1 MALEKIIVMW
11 YNIITASEKEK
22 NSLQRKGKEMERKQ
36 TEVFFNGVLNC
47 GAFIYGASV
56 IVPEDYTMLEI
67 VNAIKEAGYK
77 EFMLPSMR
85 RLARVI

>member
-1 MALEKIIVMW
+1 MVQ
-11 YNIITASEKEK
+11 YNHSKRERKRK
-22 NSLQRKGKEMERKQ
+22 NSLQRKGKEMERKE

-67 VNAIKEAGYK
+67 VKAIKAAGYK
-77 EFMLPSMR
+77 AFMLPGMR
-85 RLARVI
+85 RLADVPEFA

>member
-1 MALEKIIVMW
+1 
-11 YNIITASEKEK
+11 
-22 NSLQRKGKEMERKQ
+22 MERKE
-36 TEVFFNGVLNC
+36 TEVVFNGVLNC

-67 VNAIKEAGYK
+67 VKAIKEAGYK

-85 RLARVI
+85 CLASVM